1 MGPLG
6 RIPGK
11 GDRDAHLRLL
21 SPAEG
26 PGGQVRLHPRQSG
39 RDGQGGTRTMTPTQ
53 ELHDLGQSLWLDN
66 ITRTMLDDGTEQ
78 GYIDDLNVTGQTS
91 NPTIFDKAISSGDAY
106 DEQIAELRE
115 KGTEPED
122 IFFELALADVTR
134 AAKMFAQIHKD
145 TDRMDGWVSLEV
157 SPTLAYDTQGTV
169 QQAADLHSRAEEN
182 NFIKIPGTPEG
193 LPAIEESI
201 FAGVPI
207 NVTLLMSTDQT
218 MAAADAYMKGIERRI
233 EAGLDPDVP
242 SVLSLFISRWDVAVH
257 DDVPDD
263 LKNTLGIAVGKTTYR
278 AWREMLESERWQA
291 LAGQGARL
299 QRLLFASTGTKDPEA
314 SDTLYIEAFA
324 APDTINTMPDKTL
337 HAFAD
342 HGKVGDPLPADGG
355 DCEEVFKA
363 HQDAGIDTDALGLKL
378 QKDGAD
384 AFVKSWDELIETI
397 KSESERLAA

>member
-1 MGPLG
+1 M
-6 RIPGK
+6 
-11 GDRDAHLRLL
+11 
-21 SPAEG
+21 
-26 PGGQVRLHPRQSG
+26 
-39 RDGQGGTRTMTPTQ
+39 
-53 ELHDLGQSLWLDN
+53 
-66 ITRTMLDDGTEQ
+66 
-78 GYIDDLNVTGQTS
+78 
-91 NPTIFDKAISSGDAY
+91 
-106 DEQIAELRE
+106 
-115 KGTEPED
+115 EPEE
-122 IFFELALADVTR
+122 IFFELALDDVKR
-134 AAKMFAQIHKD
+134 AAEMFGPIHAE

-157 SPTLAYDTQGTV
+157 SPTLAYETQATI
-169 QQAADLHSRAEEN
+169 QQAAGLHGRAADN

-242 SVLSLFISRWDVAVH
+242 SVLSLFISRWDVAIH
-257 DDVPDD
+257 DDVPDE

-278 AWREMLESERWQA
+278 AWREMLESDRWKG
-291 LAGQGARL
+291 LAEKGARL

-337 HAFAD
+337 RAFAD

-355 DCEEVFKA
+355 DADQVFQA
-363 HQDAGIDTDALGLKL
+363 HRDAGIDTDALALKL
-378 QKDGAD
+378 QKDGAE
-384 AFVKSWDELIETI
+384 AFVKSWNELLETI
-397 KSESERLAA
+397 KSESERLVA